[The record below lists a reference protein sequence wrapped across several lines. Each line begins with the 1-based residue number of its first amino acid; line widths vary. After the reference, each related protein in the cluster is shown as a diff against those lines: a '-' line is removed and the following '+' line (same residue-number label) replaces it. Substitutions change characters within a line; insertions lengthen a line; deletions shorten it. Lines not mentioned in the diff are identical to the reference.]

1 MWNRRQTG
9 QRAEAFVAQ
18 ALARTGYSIIA
29 QNWSCSR
36 GELDIVARLDDT
48 IVFVE
53 VRAHT
58 TNYLDGA
65 EVTVTQQKQRRVCAA
80 AELWLMQN
88 VNDVGDIRFDVVAV
102 QFPKNGAP
110 VLEHFE
116 DAFTSPWAV

>member
-1 MWNRRQTG
+1 MWNRRKTG
-9 QRAEAFVAQ
+9 QRAEKIVAQ
-18 ALARTGYSIIA
+18 SLIQAGYSILA

-36 GELDIVARLDDT
+36 GELDIIARYQRT
-48 IVFVE
+48 TVFVE

-58 TNYLDGA
+58 TSYLDGA

-80 AELWLMQN
+80 AELWLQHDG
-88 VNDVGDIRFDVVAV
+88 NDADDIRFDVVAV
-102 QFPKNGAP
+102 QFPKVGAP